1 MRQTKRVISSDPV
14 LQRIME
20 LLKRNGRTEKDLV
33 NYLCLAKNAFDHW
46 KFDNSS
52 SFMNHIDK
60 IADYLGVSIDFLV
73 RGHNADSFV
82 AIEKEIIETYRMLNR
97 NRQEMILNML
107 NELKILT
114 KLEAEK

>member
-1 MRQTKRVISSDPV
+1 MRQSKRVISSDPV

-33 NYLCLAKNAFDHW
+33 TYLCLAKNAFDHW

-73 RGHNADSFV
+73 RGHDTDSFV
-82 AIEKEIIETYRMLNR
+82 ATEKEIIETYRMLNI
-97 NRQEMILNML
+97 NRQRMILNML
-107 NELKILT
+107 NELKNLT
-114 KLEAEK
+114 ELERQK